1 MSEVT
6 LYHNP
11 RCSKSR
17 QPLALL
23 EERGI
28 EPEII
33 ENLKTPPDA
42 ATITGLLD
50 KLGIPAIELI
60 RRGEAPFAELPLAGK
75 EDDDGALVEAMV
87 SLPPPQHRRC
97 PQMLAGH
104 SCTNASLRG
113 SPTISGPAHFPCH
126 CQRQSL

>member
-17 QPLALL
+17 QTLALL

-33 ENLKTPPDA
+33 KYLETPPDV

-50 KLGIPAIELI
+50 KLGISAIELI
-60 RRGEAPFAELPLAGK
+60 RRGEAPCAELGLAGR
-75 EDDDGALVEAMV
+75 EGDDAALIEAMV
-87 SLPPPQHRRC
+87 SHPVLIQRPIVVSGEQARIGRPPENV
-97 PQMLAGH
+97 LDI
-104 SCTNASLRG
+104 L
-113 SPTISGPAHFPCH
+113 
-126 CQRQSL
+126 

>member
-17 QPLALL
+17 QTLALL

-28 EPEII
+28 EAEII
-33 ENLKTPPDA
+33 EYLKTPPDT

-60 RRGEAPFAELPLAGK
+60 RRGEAPFAELGLAGG
-75 EDDDGALVEAMV
+75 DDAALIEAMV
-87 SLPPPQHRRC
+87 SHPVLIQRPIVVSGEQARIGRPPENV
-97 PQMLAGH
+97 LDI
-104 SCTNASLRG
+104 L
-113 SPTISGPAHFPCH
+113 
-126 CQRQSL
+126 